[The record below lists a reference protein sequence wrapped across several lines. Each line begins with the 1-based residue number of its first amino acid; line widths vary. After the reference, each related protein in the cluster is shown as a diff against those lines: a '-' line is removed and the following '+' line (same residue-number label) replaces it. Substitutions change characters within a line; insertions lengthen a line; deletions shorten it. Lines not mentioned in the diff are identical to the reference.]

1 MTQNRLFKNKVKEVA
16 ELNGLSY
23 TEAKEAVIAFNKL
36 LEEDSQKE
44 KSEITEFLA
53 NGPDNFNVYSTL
65 PVEYLLYKGKTSKT
79 VMFKSKRSI
88 VYNNADRIKLSS
100 RPKPLFLDLS
110 PLHDQANNVGYRNIL
125 ETQILCST
133 DENARMVFFSLVEDF
148 GAENSYFVAPE
159 NFFSQMPKV
168 IREIE
173 AYDGQEDVLV
183 GIVAPNEKYY
193 ANAMSSNQ
201 ARTLYRIFERIIELM
216 KEKPVCLVT
225 NEEMHLERA
234 DVTDFMRCSGNAFEW
249 HTEQVKYYPFDKIGG
264 GSHHRSIDKTVLG
277 YVEGVPQF
285 NMAQITLI
293 ETDGETCVEKIRKA
307 NRSSEK
313 VVVWQDGSESP
324 KLHPQML
331 LKIDSHMDSNMMWDF
346 ATFVFHSFNNGAK
359 IEGMIIE
366 SPDAEKMRTLL
377 EQVFSRNKVGEPDSS
392 NAQKPSIENY
402 TLTNG
407 YLYHEELGEISLYK
421 S

>member
-36 LEEDSQKE
+36 VEEDSQEE
-44 KSEITEFLA
+44 KSEIAEFLE
-53 NGPDNFNVYSTL
+53 NGPDSFNVYSVF
-65 PVEYLLYKGKTSKT
+65 PVEYLVYKEKTSKT

-88 VYNNADRIKLSS
+88 TYNNADRIKLSS

-110 PLHDQANNVGYRNIL
+110 PLHDQASNVGYRNIL

-148 GAENSYFVAPE
+148 GAENSYFVSPE

-173 AYDGQEDVLV
+173 AYDGKEDVLV

-193 ANAMSSNQ
+193 TDVMSSNQ
-201 ARTLYRIFERIIELM
+201 RRTLYTLFERIVKLM
-216 KEKPVCLVT
+216 EEKPVCLVT
-225 NEEMHLERA
+225 NEERHLERA
-234 DVTDFMRCSGNAFEW
+234 DVTDFMRCPGNAFEW

-264 GSHHRSIDKTVLG
+264 GSHYRSIDKTVLG

-285 NMAQITLI
+285 NIAQITLI

-307 NRSSEK
+307 NHSSEK
-313 VVVWQDGSESP
+313 VVVWQDAENP
-324 KLHPQML
+324 KLYPQML
-331 LKIDSHMDSNMMWDF
+331 LKIDSHMDSSMMWDF
-346 ATFVFHSFNNGAK
+346 AAFVFYCFDNRAK

-377 EQVFSRNKVGEPDSS
+377 EQVFSRNKVGKPDSS
-392 NAQKPSIENY
+392 NTQKPSIENY